1 MGDWVIWMFR
11 FGFLALVSPHQT
23 VFISS
28 RFFSCRSLHHC
39 SKNQN
44 PDHLSIRGNKSF
56 VLELEWNLVN
66 GNTWDD
72 NAMIYSIWRSGKAK
86 GAQKLKDKYPRRV
99 LLYSLSEK
107 EMLRSEL
114 SFNVKYWYHSDFWF
128 SVVRNHC
135 KSYQEIRLCSFEPWN
150 LGFIGLRWKGHQV
163 VSRVRVSR
171 HR

>member
-1 MGDWVIWMFR
+1 MFR
-11 FGFLALVSPHQT
+11 FGFLALVSPQQT

-44 PDHLSIRGNKSF
+44 PDHLRIRGNRSF
-56 VLELEWNLVN
+56 VLELEW
-66 GNTWDD
+66 
-72 NAMIYSIWRSGKAK
+72 ISGKRQLLQMTMLWSLVSDDQEKRK
-86 GAQKLKDKYPRRV
+86 GVQKLKDNKYPRRV

-107 EMLRSEL
+107 KCSGLNFL
-114 SFNVKYWYHSDFWF
+114 SMSSTGIIQISDFL
-128 SVVRNHC
+128 SSTTTA
-135 KSYQEIRLCSFEPWN
+135 KSYQEIRLCSFELWN